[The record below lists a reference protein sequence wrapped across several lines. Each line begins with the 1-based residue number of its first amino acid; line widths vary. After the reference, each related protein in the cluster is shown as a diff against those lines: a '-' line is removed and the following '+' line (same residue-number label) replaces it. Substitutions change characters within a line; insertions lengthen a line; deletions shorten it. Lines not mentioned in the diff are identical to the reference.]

1 MWIFFKVFPLS
12 FNSFRLIL
20 GCFRLSMQ
28 LLEDLELFVILAGY
42 SKVLYLLLLVLQSN
56 LKLLS
61 FECDVSLHDSL

>member
-1 MWIFFKVFPLS
+1 MDIFQGVPFI

-42 SKVLYLLLLVLQSN
+42 SKVLYLLLLVLQLN

-61 FECDVSLHDSL
+61 FEYDVSLHDSL